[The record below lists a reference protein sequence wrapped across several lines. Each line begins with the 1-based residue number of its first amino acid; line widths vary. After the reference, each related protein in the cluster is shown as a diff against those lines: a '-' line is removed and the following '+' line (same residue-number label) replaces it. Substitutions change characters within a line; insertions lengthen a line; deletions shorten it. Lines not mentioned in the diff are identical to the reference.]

1 MVCKN
6 CGCKIPD
13 GATSCRVCGGG
24 EAAESRPVPQMSP
37 AFFKA
42 PDLEVTPRVP
52 KNPCPYCGRELPKD
66 ATFCGGCQKYLRTE
80 PIKMANPLPSVEVPE
95 PKPVLEETVVPE
107 IIVENLAVSE
117 PAAEKPV
124 VAEPI
129 VEIPAPTK
137 TCPSCDREIPMAAKF
152 CNGCGRSMEEKP
164 AAVPVEPIPVTP
176 PVPEPIIEIPAPT
189 KTCPSCGR
197 EIPVAAKFCSGCGAK
212 TDGTPMVPP
221 APTAPAA
228 AKLCPDCGKELAM
241 EAKFCNGCGCNLAAS
256 AITNAAAVTV
266 TDPVVTTAEKKARAK
281 KAKSPKSGKGIVI
294 AVVAI
299 ALAIVVG
306 LGVWFALEDPFDWF
320 SGTGSSQQDDK
331 DKEEKPKTAEDVA
344 VAHIKALESSDAEKY
359 CSYYHSA
366 ILQKRIEDSGYSDQD
381 SYIAYLQNS
390 MDDRQSD
397 MEEDLGGEYSYSVKA
412 IDTDTF
418 TGDDM
423 EIIKAS
429 YVTGYDLEIEGYKV
443 VKVETTFTTDEDE
456 NTVEYECPMIKMDG
470 KWYLGG

>member
-129 VEIPAPTK
+129 V
-137 TCPSCDREIPMAAKF
+137 
-152 CNGCGRSMEEKP
+152 
-164 AAVPVEPIPVTP
+164 
-176 PVPEPIIEIPAPT
+176 EIPAPT